1 MKKLGIFLL
10 LATALVGCQSPDP
23 VQKASPELQREYNAA
38 FQKMLNDPGNLDV
51 VMAYAQVATKTGDYE
66 GAVGAYESLLL
77 VDSNLPRVKLELG
90 ILYYRLKSYDT
101 SRIYLEGALAS
112 PSLPADVRKPA
123 ELLLAKMPKQSK
135 SQARLTR
142 KADKGIVMSKSNVV
156 VRSSCA
162 PSLSARPC
170 WVCSA
175 PRMPKARIGVTQS
188 IQNNPMGKPPGGLD
202 RVLRVGTDVQ
212 ANEIISTTDN
222 DRAHLVFLDGTT
234 LTIGPSSSMTID
246 KFVYDPTT
254 QKGELAVNATK
265 GVFRLIGGRI
275 SKTST
280 IAVTTPA
287 ATMGI
292 RGGIAVFGVQASAT
306 TSILVF
312 GNSLTVTAGGVTQT
326 ITVPGLSVTTP
337 TGGTPGAPT
346 IAVQGSLA
354 AALAALAGNSTASAA
369 TVARDPDARREQP
382 RQPGDAA
389 GSHTGDRHC
398 EYGDAHYHDHHHQYI
413 DRNGDPRKSESDR
426 SQPQL
431 TRQSKTLP

>member
-1 MKKLGIFLL
+1 
-10 LATALVGCQSPDP
+10 V
-23 VQKASPELQREYNAA
+23 
-38 FQKMLNDPGNLDV
+38 
-51 VMAYAQVATKTGDYE
+51 
-66 GAVGAYESLLL
+66 
-77 VDSNLPRVKLELG
+77 
-90 ILYYRLKSYDT
+90 
-101 SRIYLEGALAS
+101 
-112 PSLPADVRKPA
+112 
-123 ELLLAKMPKQSK
+123 
-135 SQARLTR
+135 
-142 KADKGIVMSKSNVV
+142 
-156 VRSSCA
+156 
-162 PSLSARPC
+162 
-170 WVCSA
+170 
-175 PRMPKARIGVTQS
+175 
-188 IQNNPMGKPPGGLD
+188 GKPPGGVD

-246 KFVYDPTT
+246 KFVYDPST

-265 GVFRLIGGRI
+265 GVFRIIGGRI

-312 GNSLTVTAGGVTQT
+312 GNSLTVTANGVTQT

-354 AALAALAGNSTASAA
+354 AALGALAGNATAAAA
-369 TVARDPDARREQP
+369 TVDAIQ
-382 RQPGDAA
+382 
-389 GSHTGDRHC
+389 
-398 EYGDAHYHDHHHQYI
+398 
-413 DRNGDPRKSESDR
+413 
-426 SQPQL
+426 
-431 TRQSKTLP
+431 TLVASNLGNAVTLQALIQAIIIANTATPITTTTTSTNLAVIVVPENPNQTQASPN